1 MSYRF
6 ERNET
11 ISEGVRRIAGEQ
23 LQSALDGLEA
33 PARDE
38 VAGVVH
44 DVRKHCKKLRGL
56 VRLVRPAMGDQY
68 RPVNVL
74 IRDAARY
81 LSSIRDAHA
90 LLATFDDLLTASTAP
105 ASTPALQAV
114 RDGLVAR
121 AEAATDAVTDDDERV
136 QRARALLRQAHEGV
150 AYWPLSD
157 DVANVIGGLSKTYA
171 RGRKRLADCIADPS
185 DGNLHEWRKR
195 AKYSWYHVRLLQDAA
210 PSVLGPLADRFHDLS
225 DAIGNDHDLAVLT
238 GIFHS
243 APDEFGGA
251 DAVREA
257 QLLIDGH
264 RLDLQRRALRLG
276 VRLYVETP
284 EAFGARMAGYHD
296 AWMTHGPELETGDIA
311 AVAPD
316 GDDGDTPAD
325 DAPDVDEQTPV
336 QDSVEEAEHVDEQTT
351 AQEPAAAADGVT
363 PTDGAAGQ
371 GNGSGAASPIDDPD
385 AQRIDPEGVVS
396 DGGAMSGDGEP
407 RDAQRLDQMT
417 RAEIYQLAQQLH
429 VAGRSRMNRAQLV
442 AAVRAVSGPGNA

>member
-11 ISEGVRRIAGEQ
+11 ISEGVRRIASEQ

-114 RDGLVAR
+114 RNGLVAR

-157 DVANVIGGLSKTYA
+157 DVADVIGGLSKTYA

-225 DAIGNDHDLAVLT
+225 DAIGSDHDLAVLT
-238 GIFHS
+238 GIFRS

-264 RLDLQRRALRLG
+264 RLDLQRRAVRLG

-316 GDDGDTPAD
+316 GDDSDAWAD
-325 DAPDVDEQTPV
+325 DAAGVDEQTPV
-336 QDSVEEAEHVDEQTT
+336 E
-351 AQEPAAAADGVT
+351 EPAAAADGVI
-363 PTDGAAGQ
+363 PTNGAAAQ
-371 GNGSGAASPIDDPD
+371 GNGSAAASPVDDPD
-385 AQRIDPEGVVS
+385 AQRSDPDGVVS
-396 DGGAMSGDGEP
+396 DDGAMSGDGEP

-442 AAVRAVSGPGNA
+442 AAVRAANGPGNA

>member
-6 ERNET
+6 ERTET
-11 ISEGVRRIAGEQ
+11 ISEGVRRIANEQ

-90 LLATFDDLLTASTAP
+90 LLATFDDLLAASTAP

-157 DVANVIGGLSKTYA
+157 DVADVIGGLSKTYA

-195 AKYSWYHVRLLQDAA
+195 AKYSWYHVRLLQDSA
-210 PSVLGPLADRFHDLS
+210 PSVLGPLADSFHDLS
-225 DAIGNDHDLAVLT
+225 DAIGSDHDLAVLT
-238 GIFHS
+238 GIFRS

-251 DAVREA
+251 GAVREA

-264 RLDLQRRALRLG
+264 RLDLQRRAVRLG

-284 EAFGARMAGYHD
+284 EAFGARMAGYHG
-296 AWMTHGPELETGDIA
+296 AWLTHGPELPTGDIA
-311 AVAPD
+311 ALAPD
-316 GDDGDTPAD
+316 GDDSDAPAD
-325 DAPDVDEQTPV
+325 DTAGADEQA
-336 QDSVEEAEHVDEQTT
+336 SVEQAPVEER
-351 AQEPAAAADGVT
+351 AAVAGADGGM
-363 PTDGAAGQ
+363 PTDGAAAQ
-371 GNGSGAASPIDDPD
+371 GNGAAADSPIDDPD
-385 AQRIDPEGVVS
+385 AQRVDPDGVMS
-396 DGGAMSGDGEP
+396 DDGAVSGDGKA
-407 RDAQRLDQMT
+407 RDAQRLDQMS
-417 RAEIYQLAQQLH
+417 RAEIYKLAQQLH
-429 VAGRSRMNRAQLV
+429 VAGRSRMNREQLV
-442 AAVRAVSGPGNA
+442 AAVRAASGPGNA